1 MVQDLAFIKTWSVP
15 QFKQNNGVQE
25 IEIKRNERTGK
36 LFFSFGFETGA
47 CSKKIACG
55 EMILP
60 VISQVVSATTGE
72 QFFLLHEKGEGGGA
86 TTVFT
91 L

>member
-1 MVQDLAFIKTWSVP
+1 MIRDLAFVKTWSVP

-36 LFFSFGFETGA
+36 LFFSYGFETGA
-47 CSKKIACG
+47 CSKKVEDG
-55 EMILP
+55 KMILP
-60 VISQVVSATTGE
+60 VISQVVSSTTGE
-72 QFFLLHEKGEGGGA
+72 QFYLLHEKGEGAA
-86 TTVFT
+86 TTIAI